1 MNWSAY
7 NQSLVRRGEIL
18 IGFDIIDN
26 WDTELKQMN
35 KDKVGEPF
43 HYPNTFLLLLGY
55 AKAYFHLP
63 YRQTEGIAQGHA
75 KWKVPSIPDYTT
87 INRRINRL
95 DIKIKEDDKNRKF
108 EDEYIV
114 IAIDSTGIKV
124 TNRGQWMQDK
134 WNVRNNKKGYLKI
147 HIAVDVKSKKIL
159 SMKVTDE
166 HVHDSKELPELVDNI
181 IKSDDMTTTT
191 TTTTI
196 GKLFADGAYEGNE
209 IFRYLED
216 NGILPCIK
224 VRKNARV
231 RWKKG
236 NILRN
241 LSVLTQ
247 RNDLQKWKDSVSYG
261 QRWIA
266 ETVFSCIKRTFDRE
280 YVYSV
285 KFKNMIQEMMLKA
298 SLYNKMISI

>member
-1 MNWSAY
+1 MKWSVY

-18 IGFDIIDN
+18 LGFDVINN
-26 WDTELKQMN
+26 WDTELEEMN

-55 AKAYFHLP
+55 AKVYFHLP
-63 YRQTEGIAQGHA
+63 YRQTEGITQGHA
-75 KWKVPSIPDYTT
+75 HGKVPSIPDYTT

-95 DIKIKEDDKNRKF
+95 DIKIKDDNKGEEFK
-108 EDEYIV
+108 DEYLI

-124 TNRGQWMQDK
+124 TNRGQWMRER
-134 WNVRNNKKGYLKI
+134 WHLNNNKKGYLKI
-147 HIAVDVKSKKIL
+147 HVAVNVKTKKIL

-166 HVHDSKELPELVDNI
+166 HVHDSKPLPELVENI
-181 IKSDDMTTTT
+181 IKSNKI
-191 TTTTI
+191 I
-196 GKLFADGAYEGNE
+196 GKLFADGAYEGND
-209 IFRYLED
+209 IFRYITD

-231 RWKKG
+231 GWKKG

-241 LSVLTQ
+241 LSALAQ
-247 RNDLQKWKDSVSYG
+247 RNDLQKWKDSESYG
-261 QRWIA
+261 QRWIV
-266 ETVFSCIKRTFDRE
+266 ETVFSSIKRMFGE

-285 KFKNMIQEMMLKA
+285 RLKHMIQEMVLKA
-298 SLYNKMISI
+298 SLYNKLISI

>member
-1 MNWSAY
+1 MNWSVY

-18 IGFDIIDN
+18 LGFDVINN
-26 WDTELKQMN
+26 WDTELKEMN

-55 AKAYFHLP
+55 AKVYFHLP

-75 KWKVPSIPDYTT
+75 NGKVPSIPDYTT

-95 DIKIKEDDKNRKF
+95 DIKINDSKDKEF

-124 TNRGQWMQDK
+124 TNRGQWMIEK
-134 WNVRNNKKGYLKI
+134 WNVRKKGYLKI
-147 HIAVDVKSKKIL
+147 HIAVNVKTKEIL

-166 HVHDSKELPELVDNI
+166 HVHDSKALHELVENI
-181 IKSDDMTTTT
+181 IKSNKI
-191 TTTTI
+191 I
-196 GKLFADGAYEGNE
+196 GKLFADGAYDGND
-209 IFRYLED
+209 IFRYLTD

-224 VRKNARV
+224 VRKNSRV
-231 RWKKG
+231 RLKKG
-236 NILRN
+236 HILRN
-241 LSVLTQ
+241 LSVLAQ
-247 RNDLQKWKDSVSYG
+247 RIDLQGWKDSVSYG
-261 QRWIA
+261 KRWMA
-266 ETVFSCIKRTFDRE
+266 ETVFSCIKRMFGE

-285 KFKNMIQEMMLKA
+285 RLKNMIQEMMLKA
-298 SLYNKMISI
+298 SLYNKIISI